1 MVHAISRFRLC
12 LYVGWT
18 SGDSFGASLSD
29 IARHGH
35 SPRGQTGENRMQVA
49 TEAKT
54 ILTVGGAKLTG
65 RVGIDGAKN
74 ATLPAMAAALLT
86 DEECLLE
93 NVPVLEDVLVMVDLL
108 RWLGADVDFDQEGHR
123 LRICARDVRQFDAPA
138 DLVEKMRASFLVS
151 GPLLSRFGRA
161 GSTAPGGCKLGTR
174 PVDVDL
180 RGFRRMGASIEMD
193 DAGYQ
198 MTASRLYGAELY
210 MDYPSHTGTENLLM
224 AATLARG
231 TTTIVNAA
239 SEPEIAFLGSLLEDM
254 GARVRGV
261 GTPHIRVDGVD
272 RLRGYRAAILPDRIE
287 AGTIAIAAAITDGEV
302 ILDHVSE
309 NDMVPLTSKLREAG
323 AEVWWSAG
331 SMLVRGRGTLT
342 ATEIQAL
349 PFPGFPTD
357 LQAAFAVLMTQ
368 ATGNSRVFER
378 VFNDRLRYA
387 EQLQHMGA
395 DIRVIDKQQAII
407 SGPARLKGADVYA
420 LDIRSGACLVLAG
433 LVADGET
440 RINEIQHL
448 RRGYEDIVGK
458 LHSLGA
464 QITYLESA

>member
-1 MVHAISRFRLC
+1 
-12 LYVGWT
+12 
-18 SGDSFGASLSD
+18 
-29 IARHGH
+29 
-35 SPRGQTGENRMQVA
+35 MQVA

-54 ILTVGGAKLTG
+54 IVTIGGKRLTG

-86 DEECLLE
+86 EEECLLE

-108 RWLGADVDFDQEGHR
+108 RWLGAEVDFDQKNHR
-123 LRICARDVRQFDAPA
+123 LRICARNVTQFDAPSH
-138 DLVEKMRASFLVS
+138 LVEKMRASFLVS
-151 GPLLSRFGRA
+151 GPLLSRFGQA

-180 RGFRRMGASIEMD
+180 RGFRHMGATIEND
-193 DAGYQ
+193 DSSYR
-198 MTASRLYGAELY
+198 MSASRLYGAELY

-231 TTTIVNAA
+231 RTTIVNAA

-261 GTPHIRVDGVD
+261 GTPNIRVDGVD

-302 ILDHVSE
+302 VLDHVAE
-309 NDMVPLTSKLREAG
+309 KDMVPLTSKLREAG
-323 AEVWWSAG
+323 AEVWWNAD
-331 SMLVRGRGTLT
+331 SMLVRGRGNLT

-368 ATGNSRVFER
+368 ANGSSRVFER

-387 EQLQHMGA
+387 QELVNMGA
-395 DIRVIDKQQAII
+395 DIHVVDKQQAII
-407 SGPARLKGADVYA
+407 NGPVRLSGTDVHA

-433 LVADGET
+433 LVAEGET

-448 RRGYEDIVGK
+448 RRGHEDIVGK
-458 LHSLGA
+458 LHALGA
-464 QITYLESA
+464 DISYLDAV

>member
-1 MVHAISRFRLC
+1 
-12 LYVGWT
+12 
-18 SGDSFGASLSD
+18 
-29 IARHGH
+29 
-35 SPRGQTGENRMQVA
+35 MQVA

-54 ILTVGGAKLTG
+54 IVTYGGVGLEG

-108 RWLGADVDFDQEGHR
+108 RWLGADVDFDQANHR
-123 LRICARDVRQFDAPA
+123 VRICARSVDQFDAPA
-138 DLVEKMRASFLVS
+138 HLVEKMRASFLVS

-180 RGFRRMGASIEMD
+180 RGFRRMGATIDMI

-198 MTASRLYGAELY
+198 MSASRLYGAELY

-231 TTTIVNAA
+231 RTTIVNAA

-254 GARVRGV
+254 GARLRGV

-309 NDMVPLTSKLREAG
+309 NDMVPLTSKLRESG
-323 AEVWWSAG
+323 AEVWWNAD
-331 SMLVRGRGTLT
+331 SMLVRGRGGLV

-368 ATGNSRVFER
+368 AAGSSRVFER

-387 EQLQHMGA
+387 EQLLSMGA
-395 DIRVIDKQQAII
+395 DINVIDKQQAIVN
-407 SGPARLKGADVYA
+407 GPSQLRGAEVHA

-464 QITYLESA
+464 QISYLDLQ

>member
-1 MVHAISRFRLC
+1 
-12 LYVGWT
+12 
-18 SGDSFGASLSD
+18 
-29 IARHGH
+29 
-35 SPRGQTGENRMQVA
+35 MQVV

-54 ILTVGGAKLTG
+54 IVTTGGARLTG

-86 DEECLLE
+86 EEECLLE
-93 NVPVLEDVLVMVDLL
+93 NVPVLEDVLVMVELL
-108 RWLGADVDFDQEGHR
+108 RWLGAEVEFDQPNHR
-123 LRICARDVRQFDAPA
+123 LRICARDVTQFDAPA
-138 DLVEKMRASFLVS
+138 HLVEKMRASFLVS
-151 GPLLSRFGRA
+151 GPLLSRFGQA

-180 RGFRRMGASIEMD
+180 RGFRQMGAAIDSD
-193 DAGYQ
+193 DSGYR
-198 MTASRLYGAELY
+198 MSASRLYGSDLY

-239 SEPEIAFLGSLLEDM
+239 SEPEIAFLGSLLQDM

-261 GTPHIRVDGVD
+261 GTPHIRIEGVD

-302 ILDHVSE
+302 ILDHVAE
-309 NDMVPLTSKLREAG
+309 NDMVPLTAKLRESG
-323 AEVWWSAG
+323 AEVWWSG
-331 SMLVRGRGTLT
+331 DSMLVRGRGKLT

-368 ATGNSRVFER
+368 AEGSSRVYER
-378 VFNDRLRYA
+378 VFNDRLRYS
-387 EQLQHMGA
+387 EELLRMGA
-395 DIRVIDKQQAII
+395 DIHVVDKQQAII
-407 SGPARLKGADVYA
+407 NGPTKLTGTDVYA

-458 LHSLGA
+458 LRQLGA
-464 QITYLESA
+464 NISYLESA

>member
-1 MVHAISRFRLC
+1 
-12 LYVGWT
+12 
-18 SGDSFGASLSD
+18 
-29 IARHGH
+29 
-35 SPRGQTGENRMQVA
+35 MQVA

-54 ILTVGGAKLTG
+54 IVTTGGARLTG

-86 DEECLLE
+86 EEECLLE

-108 RWLGADVDFDQEGHR
+108 RWLGAEVDFDQENHR
-123 LRICARDVRQFDAPA
+123 VRICARTVRQFDAPSH
-138 DLVEKMRASFLVS
+138 LVEKMRASFLVS
-151 GPLLSRFGRA
+151 GPLLSRFGQA
-161 GSTAPGGCKLGTR
+161 GSTQPGGCKLGTR

-180 RGFRRMGASIEMD
+180 RGFTRMGATIQMD
-193 DAGYQ
+193 ETGYR
-198 MTASRLYGAELY
+198 MSASRLYGAELY

-231 TTTIVNAA
+231 TTNIVNAA
-239 SEPEIAFLGSLLEDM
+239 SEPEISFLGSLLQDM

-309 NDMVPLTSKLREAG
+309 KDMVPLTSKLRESG
-323 AEVWWSAG
+323 AEVWWSAD
-331 SMLVRGRGTLT
+331 SMLVRGRGKLSS
-342 ATEIQAL
+342 TEIQAL

-368 ATGNSRVFER
+368 ARGNSRVFER
-378 VFNDRLRYA
+378 VFNDRLRYS
-387 EQLQHMGA
+387 EELLRMGA
-395 DIRVIDKQQAII
+395 DIQVIDKQQAII
-407 SGPARLKGADVYA
+407 SGPARLRGAHVHA

-433 LVADGET
+433 LVAEGDT
-440 RINEIQHL
+440 HINDIQHL

-458 LHSLGA
+458 LHALGA
-464 QITYLESA
+464 QISYVESD